1 MRRFVFRFVLGAFV
15 LLVFYEVV
23 QLGVHLEE
31 EPEQENE
38 ETLLFA
44 AQTLAHLARA
54 VRSSPA
60 PDDAAAV
67 QKALGVTVT
76 PLSESDWVLARAQ
89 ASLSLQ
95 QGGVH
100 LVVQE
105 PGWEEQGVMVA
116 MLPLGPVRIDA
127 WSLSTEADDAI
138 HASHWLSL
146 LVLVAG
152 MVLLGRG
159 LAAAPVRHLR
169 RLAQTARALE
179 SGDLSARA
187 EVPEGGLVAPVALAM
202 NDMSARIQGV
212 VEWQELMLQTVAH
225 ELRTP
230 LARIRF
236 VTSRVADE
244 TDEAERAEARADL
257 DDDLTE
263 LDDVVSSV
271 LSLVRADHGMALQQ
285 EPVELDSLLRDT
297 LARFR
302 SPPRDTGHP
311 VELDFECPLEAP
323 VLALLD
329 RPAASRVFDNLL
341 RNATAHAHTRV
352 RVVVERDPETI
363 VVAVEDDG
371 PGVPEAHRSRIFEPF
386 VRVDDERAQTGTG
399 LGLAIVERLVEA
411 HGQAVTVVESEL
423 GGLRVETRWSAA
435 SRGVSRTAEGGEQ
448 ARDSNSE
455 KSGE

>member
-15 LLVFYEVV
+15 VLVFYEVV
-23 QLGVHLEE
+23 QLGVYLAEE
-31 EPEQENE
+31 TEQENE
-38 ETLLFA
+38 ETLQSA
-44 AQTLAHLARA
+44 GQTLAHLARA
-54 VRSSPA
+54 IQSHPA
-60 PDDAAAV
+60 PDDAAELEAL
-67 QKALGVTVT
+67 LGVEVT
-76 PLSESDWVLARAQ
+76 PLSEADWLTAREQ
-89 ASLSLQ
+89 ALLSLQ
-95 QGGVH
+95 QGGIH

-105 PGWEEQGVMVA
+105 PGWEDHGEMAA

-127 WSLSTEADDAI
+127 WSLCAEADDTLQG
-138 HASHWLSL
+138 SHWLSL

-152 MVLLGRG
+152 MALLGMG

-169 RLAQTARALE
+169 HLAQTARALE
-179 SGDLSARA
+179 RGDLSARA
-187 EVPEGGLVAPVALAM
+187 EVPEGGLVAPVARAM
-202 NDMSARIQGV
+202 NDMSAQIQGV

-236 VTSRVADE
+236 VTSRVADAA
-244 TDEAERAEARADL
+244 DEAERSEALADL

-263 LDDVVSSV
+263 LEDVVSSV
-271 LSLVRADHGMALQQ
+271 LSLVRAEHGAALQL
-285 EPVELDSLLRDT
+285 EPVELDGLLRDI

-302 SPPRDTGHP
+302 LPHRDTGHP
-311 VELDFECPLEAP
+311 VNLDYESPLDAP

-352 RVVVERDPETI
+352 RVVVEREPETI

-386 VRVDDERAQTGTG
+386 VRVDDHRAQTGTG
-399 LGLAIVERLVEA
+399 LGLAIVKRLVEG
-411 HGQAVTVVESEL
+411 HGETVTVVESEL
-423 GGLRVETRWSAA
+423 GGLRVETRWPAA
-435 SRGVSRTAEGGEQ
+435 SRGGSRRAAGGEQ
-448 ARDSNSE
+448 TRDSNDE
-455 KSGE
+455 NVDE

>member
-23 QLGVHLEE
+23 QLGVYVAEE
-31 EPEQENE
+31 TEQESE

-44 AQTLAHLARA
+44 GQTLAHLARA

-60 PDDAAAV
+60 PNDAAAL
-67 QKALGVTVT
+67 QEALGVTVT
-76 PLSESDWVLARAQ
+76 PLSKSDWVSVQAE

-105 PGWEEQGVMVA
+105 RGWEDHGEMVA

-127 WSLSTEADDAI
+127 WGLCAEADDAMQG
-138 HASHWLSL
+138 SHWLSL

-152 MVLLGRG
+152 MALLGMG

-169 RLAQTARALE
+169 HLVQTARALE
-179 SGDLSARA
+179 RGDLSARA
-187 EVPEGGLVAPVALAM
+187 EVPEGGLVAPVARAM
-202 NDMSARIQGV
+202 NDMSAQIQSV

-236 VTSRVADE
+236 VTSRVADAAE
-244 TDEAERAEARADL
+244 EAERAEALADL

-263 LDDVVSSV
+263 LEDVVSSV
-271 LSLVRADHGMALQQ
+271 LSLVRADHGAALTL
-285 EPVELDSLLRDT
+285 EPVELDGLLRDI

-302 SPPRDTGHP
+302 LPHRDTGHP
-311 VELDFECPLEAP
+311 VNLDYECPLEAP

-329 RPAASRVFDNLL
+329 RPAAGRVFDNLL
-341 RNATAHAHTRV
+341 RNATAHAHIRV
-352 RVVVERDPETI
+352 RVVVEREPETV

-371 PGVPEAHRSRIFEPF
+371 PGVLEAHRSQIFEPF
-386 VRVDDERAQTGTG
+386 VRVDDQRAQTGTG
-399 LGLAIVERLVEA
+399 LGLAIVKRLVEA
-411 HGQAVTVVESEL
+411 HGQTVKVVQSEL
-423 GGLRVETRWSAA
+423 GGLRVETRWPAA
-435 SRGVSRTAEGGEQ
+435 SRGVSRRTEGGE
-448 ARDSNSE
+448 AASSSDSENRNE
-455 KSGE
+455 